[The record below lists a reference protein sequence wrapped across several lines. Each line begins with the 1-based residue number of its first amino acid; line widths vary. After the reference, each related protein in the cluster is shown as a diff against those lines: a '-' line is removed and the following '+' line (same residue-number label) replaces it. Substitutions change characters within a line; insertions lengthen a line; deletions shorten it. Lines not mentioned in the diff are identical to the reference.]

1 MNLVGAAEGKRQVVD
16 GNWLCDGR
24 RMTGWMVG
32 GGGNSAGHVGD
43 GRSGDG
49 ERKFC
54 MRVGGRWS

>member
-1 MNLVGAAEGKRQVVD
+1 
-16 GNWLCDGR
+16 
-24 RMTGWMVG
+24 MVG

-54 MRVGGRWS
+54 MRVGGGWS